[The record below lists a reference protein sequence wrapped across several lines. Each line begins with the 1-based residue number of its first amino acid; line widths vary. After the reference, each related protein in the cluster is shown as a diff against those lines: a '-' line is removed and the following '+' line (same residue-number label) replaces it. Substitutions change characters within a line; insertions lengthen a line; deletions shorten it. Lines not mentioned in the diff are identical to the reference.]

1 MNHHKINDITQNLIF
16 IVIQIKKQLIMS
28 IMSSV
33 TGVALGKQNKQEAN
47 APEGSKPQSD
57 IILYK
62 EDGSWQ
68 KNGSGWEIW
77 KVGDVFY
84 HLGGLRKDKKPHIY
98 VLTDNGSW
106 SIQTDQSEAWS
117 RYDNYEI

>member
-1 MNHHKINDITQNLIF
+1 
-16 IVIQIKKQLIMS
+16 MS

-33 TGVALGKQNKQEAN
+33 IGVALGKQNKQRAN

-57 IILYK
+57 ILIFK
-62 EDGSWQ
+62 EDGSCQ

-77 KVGDVFY
+77 KEGDVFY
-84 HLGGLRKDKKPHIY
+84 HLGGLRKDKKPRIY
-98 VLTDNGSW
+98 FLDENGSW
-106 SIQTDQSEAWS
+106 SGRTDQTGRSA